1 MNENPV
7 LVIAIGGNAITK
19 ENQKGTLEEKLQ
31 NIENCVESIADLLE
45 MGYQIVLTH
54 GNGPQVGN
62 ILLQVEAAALT
73 VPSMPLDVCGAA
85 SQGQLGYL
93 LQRSLNNK
101 LKARGIKKEVVTI
114 LTQIV
119 VDQADPAFLNPTKPI
134 GPFYTELDAQRIV
147 EEKSQVFKE
156 DSGRGYR
163 RVVPSP
169 KPIKIVEKEII
180 QMLVK
185 EGKLVI
191 TAGGGGIP
199 VILSEEGYLQGVE
212 AVIDKD
218 WASAVLAGEINA
230 DLLIILTGVEQ
241 VAINFGKP
249 NVKWIPSMTVAKAK
263 EYRDEGHFPAGSMG
277 PKMDA
282 AINFVEKTGGRALIT
297 SLDKVGAAL
306 KRETG
311 TFIDPDTSYI
321 TFAKHNIL

>member
-1 MNENPV
+1 MKENPV
-7 LVIAIGGNAITK
+7 IVIAIGGNAITK
-19 ENQKGTLEEKLQ
+19 ENQKGTLEEKLE
-31 NIENCVESIADLLE
+31 NIENCVDSIADLLE

-62 ILLQVEAAALT
+62 ILLQVEAASQT

-93 LQRSLNNK
+93 LQRTLNNK
-101 LKARGIKKEVVTI
+101 IKARGIKKEVVTI

-119 VDQADPAFLNPTKPI
+119 VDPADQAFLNPTKPI
-134 GPFYTELDAQRIV
+134 GPFYTQQDANRIM
-147 EEKSQVFKE
+147 EEKNQIFKE

-169 KPIKIVEKEII
+169 KPVKIVERDII
-180 QMLVK
+180 KMLVE

-191 TAGGGGIP
+191 AAGGGGIP
-199 VILSEEGYLQGVE
+199 VIMSEGGYLQGIE

-218 WASAVLAGEINA
+218 WASAILAGEINA
-230 DLLIILTGVEQ
+230 DLLIILTGVDQ

-249 NVKWIPSMTVAKAK
+249 DVKWIPSMAVSEAKG
-263 EYRDEGHFPAGSMG
+263 YRDEGHFPAGSMG

-282 AINFVEKTGGRALIT
+282 AIDFVEKTGGRALIT

-311 TFIDPDTSYI
+311 TFIAPDNSFIEY
-321 TFAKHNIL
+321 AKRDIS